1 MTTQFKANLGQKVDF
16 WTKIR
21 KNYDVK
27 NFCIFCLL
35 DFWGLNKVFV
45 GCKQVP
51 AGFNT
56 FVFRLK
62 RFAPAKTGPGR
73 LK

>member
-1 MTTQFKANLGQKVDF
+1 MATSFRAILGQKLDF

-21 KNYDVK
+21 KNSDVE
-27 NFCIFCLL
+27 NFFIFCLF
-35 DFWGLNKVFV
+35 DFRGLNKVFV

>member
-1 MTTQFKANLGQKVDF
+1 MATSFRAILGQKLDF
-16 WTKIR
+16 RTKIR
-21 KNYDVK
+21 KNSDVEK
-27 NFCIFCLL
+27 KKCL
-35 DFWGLNKVFV
+35 FEFRGLNKVFV
-45 GCKQVP
+45 GCKQVL